1 MRLLPL
7 LVALAV
13 VGSGSLIPLNA
24 ADAKKMN
31 VKLGTLA
38 PTGTS
43 YHKQLLLLRD
53 QWAKASGGTLQ
64 LVIYPDGRQG
74 TESEMVSSMTTGN
87 LHAGLLTA
95 AGLSQIEPSVTA
107 LQSMPM
113 AFRSLAEV
121 DYVTEK
127 MRPLLEAKLQA
138 KGFLVLLWTDSGWV
152 RIFSKQPVVK
162 PDDLK
167 KLRVFSWAGGKGE
180 FEAWKAGG
188 FNPVSLE
195 PSEIFSSLGTGIITA
210 CPMPP
215 FFALATQIDTIAPHM
230 LDLNWA
236 PLVGAIVISKQA
248 WDKIPSTLQTECLKI
263 AAEVG
268 REVKSRARTEAT
280 DAVQAMQK
288 RKLTVHPVSPEVQAL
303 WEGAADHIRDRVR
316 GPIVPV
322 EFYDAVHGHLK
333 EFRSAAPKN

>member
-1 MRLLPL
+1 MRSFVSILALAAALSLPALPL
-7 LVALAV
+7 
-13 VGSGSLIPLNA
+13 PA
-24 ADAKKMN
+24 AELKKTTI
-31 VKLGTLA
+31 KLGTLA

-53 QWAKASGGTLQ
+53 QWAKASGGALQ

-74 TESEMVSSMTTGN
+74 SESEMVSAMATGN

-95 AGLSQIEPSVTA
+95 SGLAQIEPSVTA

-113 AFRSLAEV
+113 TFRTLAEV

-127 MRPLLEAKLQA
+127 MRPLLEAKLAA
-138 KGFLVLLWTDSGWV
+138 KGFMVLFWTDSGWV
-152 RIFSKQPVVK
+152 RIFSKRPVEK

-167 KLRVFSWAGGKGE
+167 KLRVFSWAGGQGE

-215 FFALATQIDTIAPHM
+215 FFALAAQIDNVAPHM

-236 PLVGAIVISKQA
+236 PLVGAIVISKA
-248 WDKIPSTLQTECLKI
+248 TWNKIPPPLQADCMTI
-263 AAEVG
+263 AEAVG
-268 REVKSRARTEAT
+268 REVKTRARAEAT
-280 DAVQAMQK
+280 ESVRAMQK
-288 RKLTVHPVSPEVQAL
+288 RKLTVHPVSAEVQAL
-303 WEGAADHIRDRVR
+303 WESAADQIRDRVR
-316 GPIVPV
+316 GPIVPA
-322 EFYDAVHGHLK
+322 EFFDAVRGHLT
-333 EFRSAAPKN
+333 EYRASNAAR